1 MTEALQPPAVSPEV
15 LAIIDQG
22 KPTPQVAKP
31 AVAVDAVAVQPV
43 SVVVARPADAPKQ
56 AAKPVTGKGRE
67 VEKNVTVTATYR
79 LPEKI
84 MDALFKASI
93 DRKIKKV
100 TPHTKQ
106 DIVAEALNEWL
117 KKNGFF

>member
-1 MTEALQPPAVSPEV
+1 MTEALKPPAVSPEV

-22 KPTPQVAKP
+22 KPTPQVSKP
-31 AVAVDAVAVQPV
+31 AVAVDAVAVQPLA
-43 SVVVARPADAPKQ
+43 VATTKPDEAPKPSTRTT
-56 AAKPVTGKGRE
+56 AAKGRDA
-67 VEKNVTVTATYR
+67 EKNVTVTATYR

-84 MDALFKASI
+84 VDALFKASI
-93 DRKIKKV
+93 DRKIKKI

-106 DIVAEALNEWL
+106 DIVTEALNEWL